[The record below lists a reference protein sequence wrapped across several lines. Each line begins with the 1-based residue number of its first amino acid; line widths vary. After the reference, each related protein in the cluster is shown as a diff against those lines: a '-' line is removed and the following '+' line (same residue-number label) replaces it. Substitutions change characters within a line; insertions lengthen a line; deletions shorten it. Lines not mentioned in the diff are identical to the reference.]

1 MGGPKAK
8 IPKIRIKTMK
18 TMRAEK
24 LSEEMLKADAMLIK
38 PEEMDIDPKG
48 MNENVDHESIGDAL
62 EIDETDQ
69 LKTYSDTESEKGEEL
84 IENEDLCL
92 QESRAMLRHIFGL
105 MESQLHYET
114 DKPWTKFAQDTN
126 ISINLLLKLT
136 LKNFARIHG
145 IEGDS
150 TAITMASV
158 LDFESE
164 KVKALIAPLV
174 NSRGLYDRIGELE
187 LKLELINTQGI
198 ENMSRIEKFGQ
209 NFSKNSQFSSLKMVV
224 TTLTKEM
231 NELQKL
237 RSENKHPHGT
247 NVISEQVEKPKL
259 RFPFTWDHT
268 LATLGKKQGDLTST
282 EILKGIAGAVANSD
296 PIVTMV
302 LFETLGIKINNSIIG
317 KPISE
322 FIKILV
328 GPLSVKNAEARIFQK
343 LQFIRV
349 FSAWDN
355 IMKNVI
361 NPGSLCA
368 TSVIEEC
375 RVCYFALK
383 DISAETL
390 PLGLKVRALGMMCM
404 VPGPNQQ
411 RNSAILEKITELKP
425 NSVSKLN
432 YSYSPW
438 PTSNEGWS
446 PTMLSWSR
454 GKLPKL
460 KSASYADID
469 LPRDIM
475 TNCVARKE
483 FPYFSENGN
492 KNKNSKPKQNTN
504 ISGESGN
511 TVWDF
516 ISGNNN

>member
-8 IPKIRIKTMK
+8 IPKIRIKTTK
-18 TMRAEK
+18 SLKAEK
-24 LSEEMLKADAMLIK
+24 MSKEMLEADSMLIK
-38 PEEMDIDPKG
+38 PDEMDIDPKG
-48 MNENVDHESIGDAL
+48 GNENFDTDSEGDIL

-69 LKTYSDTESEKGEEL
+69 LKTALGPESDKEDDL
-84 IENEDLCL
+84 IENENFCH

-105 MESQLHYET
+105 MESQLHYGT
-114 DKPWTKFAQDTN
+114 DKPWAKFAQDSN
-126 ISINLLLKLT
+126 ISFNLLIKLT
-136 LKNFARIHG
+136 LKNYARIHG
-145 IEGDS
+145 NEGES
-150 TAITMASV
+150 SAITMASSV
-158 LDFESE
+158 NYEAE
-164 KVKALIAPLV
+164 NVKALLAPLV
-174 NSRGLYDRIGELE
+174 NKVGQNDKLAELE
-187 LKLELINTQGI
+187 SKLELINSQGI

-231 NELQKL
+231 TELQNLREKGDHGKDTDDQATKL
-237 RSENKHPHGT
+237 DKAK
-247 NVISEQVEKPKL
+247 V
-259 RFPFTWDHT
+259 RFPYTWDQT
-268 LATLGKKQGDLTST
+268 LSKLSKKQGDLNTP
-282 EILKGIAGAVANSD
+282 EILQGIAGAVAHCD
-296 PIVTMV
+296 PLVTMV
-302 LFETLGIKINNSIIG
+302 LFETLGLKINNSTIG

-328 GPLSVKNAEARIFQK
+328 VPISIKNAESRIFQK
-343 LQFIRV
+343 LQFNRV
-349 FSAWDN
+349 FSAWDT
-355 IMKNVI
+355 ILKNVV

-368 TSVIEEC
+368 TTIIEEC

-411 RNSAILEKITELKP
+411 RNSAILEKIMELKP
-425 NSVSKLN
+425 TSIPSQN

-492 KNKNSKPKQNTN
+492 KNKILKQKQNVN
-504 ISGESGN
+504 ISGDSGN
-511 TVWDF
+511 TVWDL
-516 ISGNNN
+516 INGNNN